1 MNHIVLVHPAIPQN
15 TGNIMRTCVATH
27 SKLHLIKPL
36 GFSLD
41 DKHMKRAGLDYIK
54 DLDLTVYDSWEEF
67 EAKNPGHYH
76 FYTRYSNRTYTEE
89 DYTEEGDHYLLF
101 GHEHDGIPHD
111 ILRAHL
117 DECVRIPM
125 YADSRSLNLSNTVA
139 IGIYECLRQQDFPDL
154 VRHEVQKG
162 ENFLVEESDT
172 VRP

>member
-54 DLDLTVYDSWEEF
+54 DLDMTIYEDF
-67 EAKNPGHYH
+67 EDFLSKNKGDFH
-76 FYTRYSNRTYTEE
+76 FYTRYSKLTHTDANYNTGNDQYIF
-89 DYTEEGDHYLLF
+89 F

-111 ILRAHL
+111 ILKEHL

-125 YADSRSLNLSNTVA
+125 DANARSLNLSNCVA
-139 IGIYECLRQQDFPDL
+139 IGIYEVLRQQNFNDL
-154 VRHEVQKG
+154 SRVEVQKG
-162 ENFLVEESDT
+162 EDFIYEE
-172 VRP
+172 

>member
-27 SKLHLIKPL
+27 TRLHIIKPM

-54 DLDLTVYDSWEEF
+54 DLDMQIYENWEEF
-67 EAKNPGHYH
+67 VSMNQGTYH
-76 FYTRYSNRTYTEE
+76 FFTRYSRLCYSDQSYTSNQ
-89 DYTEEGDHYLLF
+89 DQYLIF

-111 ILRAHL
+111 ILKDHL

-125 YADSRSLNLSNTVA
+125 DGNARRLNLSNCVA
-139 IGIYECLRQQDFPDL
+139 IGIYEALRQQDFNHL
-154 VRHEVQKG
+154 SKVEVQKG
-162 ENFLVEESDT
+162 EDFIYKK
-172 VRP
+172 

>member
-27 SKLHLIKPL
+27 SILHIIKPM

-54 DLDLTVYDSWEEF
+54 DLQMNIYEDWNDFLS
-67 EAKNPGHYH
+67 KNKGDFH
-76 FYTRYSNRTYTEE
+76 FFTRYSKLCYT
-89 DYTEEGDHYLLF
+89 DQKYSSTSDQYIIF

-111 ILRAHL
+111 ILKDHL

-125 YADSRSLNLSNTVA
+125 DGNARSLNLSNCVA
-139 IGIYECLRQQDFPDL
+139 IGIYEVLRQQDFPTL
-154 VRHEVQKG
+154 SKVEVQKG
-162 ENFLVEESDT
+162 EDFLYEE
-172 VRP
+172 

>member
-27 SKLHLIKPL
+27 SKLHIIKPM

-54 DLDLTVYDSWEEF
+54 DLQMEIYENWEDF
-67 EAKNPGHYH
+67 ISKNQGDFH
-76 FYTRYSNRTYTEE
+76 FFTRYTDQSYVSNN
-89 DYTEEGDHYLLF
+89 DQYLLF

-111 ILRAHL
+111 ILKDHL

-125 YADSRSLNLSNTVA
+125 DGNARSLNLSNCVA
-139 IGIYECLRQQDFPDL
+139 IGIYETLRQQDYPKL
-154 VRHEVQKG
+154 SKVEVQKG
-162 ENFLVEESDT
+162 EDFIYQE
-172 VRP
+172 